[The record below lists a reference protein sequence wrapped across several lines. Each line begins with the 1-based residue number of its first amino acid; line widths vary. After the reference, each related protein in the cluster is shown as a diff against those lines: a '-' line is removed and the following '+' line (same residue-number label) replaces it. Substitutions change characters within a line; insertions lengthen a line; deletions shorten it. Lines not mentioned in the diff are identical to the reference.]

1 MFLIELLFANCMNEI
16 PIAAADREN
25 NSKSFHRDEIKKI
38 NNIFKTQQNHLP
50 TMPNKTQY
58 MAANIGKGIDAK
70 KAPNF
75 PEGIR

>member
-1 MFLIELLFANCMNEI
+1 MFLIEFLFANCMNEI
-16 PIAAADREN
+16 PIAAAEREN
-25 NSKSFHRDEIKKI
+25 NGKSSHQDEIKV
-38 NNIFKTQQNHLP
+38 NNTLETQQNHLP

-75 PEGIR
+75 PEGMR